1 MNIAAAALGAG
12 ALSLPRAM
20 PGLPGSYGPEEFRN
34 QGWGFR
40 FRGLGFEYSALK
52 FLPWSNSSASYLEVH
67 GQL

>member
-40 FRGLGFEYSALK
+40 FRVAGVRILFLKVPAL
-52 FLPWSNSSASYLEVH
+52 F
-67 GQL
+67 